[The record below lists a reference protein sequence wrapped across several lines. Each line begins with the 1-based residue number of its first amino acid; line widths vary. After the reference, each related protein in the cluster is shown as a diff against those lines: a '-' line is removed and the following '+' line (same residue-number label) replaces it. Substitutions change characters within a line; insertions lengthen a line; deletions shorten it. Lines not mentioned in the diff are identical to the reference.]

1 MIFSINVCP
10 LSIKSAP
17 QNKSG
22 SPDTQVRATKPI
34 ISQNVLKMTIYMRF
48 SAGFDQNEYFRR
60 HRRHVLCA

>member
-34 ISQNVLKMTIYMRF
+34 ISQNVLKICVFQPVLTKMNISEGIGGMCYVP
-48 SAGFDQNEYFRR
+48 R
-60 HRRHVLCA
+60 HP